1 MMETIRVLLCAD
13 PFDLAV
19 MCVGI
24 AMEACFIAL
33 GVFAAIHGEEGQDE
47 LLD

>member
-24 AMEACFIAL
+24 ALEACFIAL
-33 GVFAAIHGEEGQDE
+33 GVSAAIHREEEQDE

>member
-1 MMETIRVLLCAD
+1 MMETIGVLLCAD
-13 PFDLAV
+13 LFDLAV

-24 AMEACFIAL
+24 ALEACFITL

>member
-1 MMETIRVLLCAD
+1 MMETIRMLLCAA

-24 AMEACFIAL
+24 VLEACFIAI
-33 GVFAAIHGEEGQDE
+33 GMSAAIHGEEEQDE

>member
-1 MMETIRVLLCAD
+1 MMETIRLLLCEA

-24 AMEACFIAL
+24 VLEACFIAL
-33 GVFAAIHGEEGQDE
+33 GVSAAIHGEEEKDE

>member
-13 PFDLAV
+13 PFDLAM
-19 MCVGI
+19 MCIGI
-24 AMEACFIAL
+24 GMEACFITL
-33 GVFAAIHGEEGQDE
+33 GVFAAIHGEEEQDE

>member
-1 MMETIRVLLCAD
+1 MMETVRMLLCAS

-24 AMEACFIAL
+24 VLEACFITL

-47 LLD
+47 MLD

>member
-1 MMETIRVLLCAD
+1 MMETIMVLLRAD

-24 AMEACFIAL
+24 AMEACFIAI

>member
-1 MMETIRVLLCAD
+1 MMETIRLLLCAA

-24 AMEACFIAL
+24 VLEACFIAL
-33 GVFAAIHGEEGQDE
+33 GVSAANHGEEEQDE

>member
-1 MMETIRVLLCAD
+1 MMETIRLLLCVA

-19 MCVGI
+19 MCIGI
-24 AMEACFIAL
+24 VLEACFIAL
-33 GVFAAIHGEEGQDE
+33 GVSAAIHGEEEQDE